1 MLQMLIALYC
11 NRYSNKLSALY
22 DLYDGN
28 PEDVEAANAWCCY
41 MHGFLHGLDISPY
54 GRNALIAALPIED
67 ADAYKAPPYAQ
78 QATPA
83 VESLKNI
90 YRISPKP

>member
-1 MLQMLIALYC
+1 MVLLYAWF
-11 NRYSNKLSALY
+11 SAWIGYFTLRTY
-22 DLYDGN
+22 
-28 PEDVEAANAWCCY
+28 
-41 MHGFLHGLDISPY
+41 
-54 GRNALIAALPIED
+54 ALIAALPIED